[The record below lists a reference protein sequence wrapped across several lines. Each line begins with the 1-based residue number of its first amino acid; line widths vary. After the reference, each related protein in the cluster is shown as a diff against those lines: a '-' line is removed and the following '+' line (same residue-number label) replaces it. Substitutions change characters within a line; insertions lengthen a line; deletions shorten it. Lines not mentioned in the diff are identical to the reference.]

1 MVTNLPYG
9 KKEEI
14 REIVDVIL
22 SEKLGHMKGNC
33 PADITDCVFLEIEN
47 DADLMRQYNEIR
59 NEIGAPTVNALI
71 GKIIK
76 ETWDLKDTGRCKVP
90 KSRLIGSYEM
100 H

>member
-1 MVTNLPYG
+1 MATNLHHG

-14 REIVDVIL
+14 RKIIEVIL
-22 SEKLGHMKGNC
+22 NEKFGHMKKNC
-33 PADITDCVFLEIEN
+33 PADITDLVFLAIEDN
-47 DADLMRQYNEIR
+47 ADLLRQYSEIR
-59 NEIGAPTVNALI
+59 NDTPTVNALI